1 VYICLPINS
10 KQLKKNTQK
19 TVLTDGS
26 MIITEACVQ
35 SGAEVFIGYPI
46 TPSNRF
52 YQYASNRFPLFLA
65 GPDEITVMQWMAGIA
80 TTGKF
85 PVTSTAFPGFALM
98 VEGFNMAYA
107 MELPMLLILTQR
119 LGPSTGSATTGAQGD
134 LGVINGSISGG
145 YPVPVFCP
153 SGFEDGWKLTNE
165 AIKTAI
171 NLRTPVVLL
180 TSKEMIMTNK
190 SFDLSTLEPIEK
202 IEKGFKETEIEEP
215 FLSYRSGESLV
226 PPYVPVGNDKYK
238 VRINASTHDDEGLI
252 RKDNPE
258 SLANTKRLREK
269 IDKRLHEYSFHML
282 DEDGGN
288 KDLIVTYG
296 ISSESARDA
305 VNHLRKE
312 GYKVSLLVVQTLLP
326 VAPELYDIMD
336 RFDRLHIVEEN
347 LNGIY
352 REILFGKGQ
361 SKRIKGV
368 NQIGKMITPNEIIN
382 SVKS

>member
-1 VYICLPINS
+1 
-10 KQLKKNTQK
+10 
-19 TVLTDGS
+19 

-65 GPDEITVMQWMAGIA
+65 GPDEITVMQWMAGISTA
-80 TTGKF
+80 GKF

-107 MELPMLLILTQR
+107 MELPMLVILTQR

-134 LGVINGSISGG
+134 LGVLNGVISGG

-153 SGFEDGWKLTNE
+153 SGFKDGWTLANQ
-165 AIKTAI
+165 AIKTAV

-190 SFDLSTLEPIEK
+190 SFDLNTLEELNK
-202 IEKGFKETEIEEP
+202 VDKGYEDSEIEEP
-215 FLSYRSGESLV
+215 FLSYRSGDSMV
-226 PPYVPVGNDKYK
+226 PPYVPVGNDKYR

-252 RKDNPE
+252 RKNSPE
-258 SLANTKRLREK
+258 SLANTKRLSEK
-269 IDKRLHEYSFHML
+269 IETRL
-282 DEDGGN
+282 DEYCFFDLDADSGN

-296 ISSESARDA
+296 ISAEAARDA
-305 VNHLRKE
+305 VIQLRNK
-312 GYKVSLLVVQTLLP
+312 GNKVSLLVVQTLLP
-326 VAPELYDIMD
+326 VAKELYEIMD
-336 RFDRLHIVEEN
+336 RYDRLHIVEEN
-347 LNGIY
+347 LHGIY
-352 REILFGKGQ
+352 KEILFGKGQ
-361 SKRIKGV
+361 RPSIRRV
-368 NQIGKMITPNEIIN
+368 NQIGRMITPDEIIN
-382 SVKS
+382 SVVS